1 MSTKRVLV
9 YGGNGALGDSI
20 VKYFKEKNYVCFFFN
35 IFIASFTKYSRF
47 SF

>member
-9 YGGNGALGDSI
+9 YGGNGALGDAI
-20 VKYFKEKNYVCFFFN
+20 VKYFKEKNYVCFFLN
-35 IFIASFTKYSRF
+35 IASFTKYSRF